1 MGTWELFQSVVFR
14 QYNELESKNT
24 SFQSV
29 YYIVAMNYI
38 IGCLDFSTAPIVI
51 HFWIRIS
58 SLINVCNKYFS

>member
-38 IGCLDFSTAPIVI
+38 RVSF
-51 HFWIRIS
+51 HFYDLGKLLEVDLNS
-58 SLINVCNKYFS
+58 